1 MTLQFGSSGIR
12 GKYGETITPSTA
24 FELADILTRDLGL
37 KLALARDPRLS
48 SSVLKSAFV
57 SAALEKGARITDY
70 DMIPTPALAYQS
82 GHTRESGGVMITAS
96 HNPPQYNGFK
106 IFNSTGETF
115 DDNVLRRRS
124 SKNRSK
130 EHPKAKRHAIEAIE
144 TAKPVEY
151 KERLG
156 QIQFEKEWR
165 IILDPG
171 NGATCYLA
179 PEIYRQSSVRATAMN
194 SFPDGTFPSRGS
206 EPTRE
211 GEASLCKLVADAKTD
226 AGIAFDGDGDRVY
239 IIDEKGNCPLQ
250 DRILGSY
257 ITFLARESK
266 GPFLVPVDAS
276 MAVEEAAT
284 KHGAKLMRGPV
295 GDAKLLVEMKRI
307 GASFAG
313 EPSGAWIHGE
323 YNLCPDGILSG
334 LLYLKQLE
342 KLNLTVSQAVEE
354 IPEYF
359 MVRKSVNIKERMS
372 PRVIA
377 TLSNELEKIIGKCS
391 SIETKF
397 GVRVSSEDSWVLARE
412 SGTEPVTRV
421 TTESKQR
428 SKANRIMKD
437 TLSLL
442 RRVVNGE
449 T

>member
-1 MTLQFGSSGIR
+1 
-12 GKYGETITPSTA
+12 
-24 FELADILTRDLGL
+24 
-37 KLALARDPRLS
+37 
-48 SSVLKSAFV
+48 
-57 SAALEKGARITDY
+57 
-70 DMIPTPALAYQS
+70 
-82 GHTRESGGVMITAS
+82 MITAS

-115 DDNVLRRRS
+115 DDNVLRRSS

-377 TLSNELEKIIGKCS
+377 TLSNELEKIIGKGS